1 MSEAYIEILVHSAA
15 PTSKSEDD
23 KIRAQALSILGFMP
37 EKRTHITSLTF
48 PKRGDLVQR
57 ELRALKK
64 HGEEPS
70 SSESGDS
77 YEILLK
83 HSAESSAE
91 QYVIPGLLS
100 PLIDYEGGIPPL
112 PTTSTPE
119 DIAQNPSSVE
129 SHGLLSL
136 DEDGVESDSSY
147 ATSRF
152 DSWESPP
159 ASIPDSQPPLPSDPF
174 AVPAA
179 RAEGAYT
186 DETEV
191 TVFPALP
198 GVSFCYNQPP
208 TTSTLTPLSP
218 RHQSS
223 LGVSDYS
230 LSSLHSNFA
239 SPSVQNNNPK
249 SPPLRTLLAADGA
262 YELISPPPDT
272 NSSPVLITPQ
282 LREMTDVGDL
292 LVGKYQKLKRGQTRE
307 LRTWERG
314 HWRVDMST
322 WESPNKKINFW
333 NILKD
338 NVEHGRLGPVNAF
351 LEGTGDVVKVYCH
364 GGMVE
369 HLWCALFVMSSRNSR
384 NATWIDAGDNEIV
397 VF

>member
-1 MSEAYIEILVHSAA
+1 MSEARIEILVHSAA

-23 KIRAQALSILGFMP
+23 KTRAQALSILAFIP

-48 PKRGDLVQR
+48 SKKGDQVQR
-57 ELRALKK
+57 ELVVL
-64 HGEEPS
+64 EED
-70 SSESGDS
+70 SGSASMAAAGD
-77 YEILLK
+77 YEILLE
-83 HSAESSAE
+83 HSAESSADE

-100 PLIDYEGGIPPL
+100 PLINYRGEIPPL
-112 PTTSTPE
+112 PTASTPE
-119 DIAQNPSSVE
+119 DVAQNPSSVE
-129 SHGLLSL
+129 SHRLISL

-159 ASIPDSQPPLPSDPF
+159 ASIPGSQPPLPSDPF

-179 RAEGAYT
+179 HAEGAYT
-186 DETEV
+186 DETDA

-198 GVSFCYNQPP
+198 GISFYYNQPP

-218 RHQSS
+218 RHESS
-223 LGVSDYS
+223 LAISDYS

-272 NSSPVLITPQ
+272 NSSPMLITPQ

-292 LVGKYQKLKRGQTRE
+292 LVGKYQKLKRRQTRE

-322 WESPNKKINFW
+322 WESIRKIDFW

-351 LEGTGDVVKVYCH
+351 LEGIGDVVKVYCH

-369 HLWCALFVMSSRNSR
+369 HLWCALFVMSSRNSQ
-384 NATWIDAGDNEIV
+384 NATWIDAGDNEII